1 MINTE
6 ETDINSELFQKHLS
20 FQWPSEMRKAAY
32 STNNRKE
39 NEKLVNVIKSGL
51 GDLQNEIKEISDDEI
66 EIEKPDKIVDIN
78 KILLSLI
85 DKIKKG
91 KDLKY

>member
-1 MINTE
+1 M
-6 ETDINSELFQKHLS
+6 L
-20 FQWPSEMRKAAY
+20 KAAY

-51 GDLQNEIKEISDDEI
+51 GDLKNEIKEISDYEI

>member
-1 MINTE
+1 M
-6 ETDINSELFQKHLS
+6 L
-20 FQWPSEMRKAAY
+20 KAAY

-51 GDLQNEIKEISDDEI
+51 GDLKNEIKEISDDEI

>member
-1 MINTE
+1 M
-6 ETDINSELFQKHLS
+6 L
-20 FQWPSEMRKAAY
+20 KAAY
-32 STNNRKE
+32 STNKRKE

-51 GDLQNEIKEISDDEI
+51 GDLKNEIKEISDDEI